1 MSVLAKKESVETITP
16 AVHLEFIQNQAGL
29 PEDAGIEEV
38 EEYHRAIFLHHHAGD
53 LEKFQQQAHIH
64 ENRLA
69 HLEARL
75 QDTHARL
82 ASTQKLIPAT
92 FEGEADV
99 RPSSPWNFWD
109 RTMFITAGLGV
120 AALVVFGILNISFN
134 LLESGLV
141 TFIENPIRAYFW
153 AALLPVGALGVK
165 VGWDFLQSRQAR
177 NIYLW
182 ICLGTGIVGVLV
194 WVAAYASVYPTF
206 SKSINEHVQ
215 SLSVFDKADNG
226 GSALSGMNS
235 AGTKWV
241 DAITVGSQA
250 VAEIFLSAILGM
262 YMTMI
267 YSRHRPV
274 RLAGNPLFLQLDE
287 ERRSLEENVAR
298 ERLALGEARGNQTRL
313 ENELTALISFA
324 KSMFQKEVALRRDQS
339 QQKRL
344 LLDQISEQLRSQLE
358 TVENGIHRNYNTPT
372 PAPGR
377 INGK

>member
-1 MSVLAKKESVETITP
+1 
-16 AVHLEFIQNQAGL
+16 
-29 PEDAGIEEV
+29 
-38 EEYHRAIFLHHHAGD
+38 
-53 LEKFQQQAHIH
+53 
-64 ENRLA
+64 
-69 HLEARL
+69 
-75 QDTHARL
+75 
-82 ASTQKLIPAT
+82 
-92 FEGEADV
+92 
-99 RPSSPWNFWD
+99 
-109 RTMFITAGLGV
+109 
-120 AALVVFGILNISFN
+120 
-134 LLESGLV
+134 
-141 TFIENPIRAYFW
+141 
-153 AALLPVGALGVK
+153 
-165 VGWDFLQSRQAR
+165 
-177 NIYLW
+177 
-182 ICLGTGIVGVLV
+182 VGVLV